1 MDSFVKRLVTVLVAL
16 VLLIYVGF
24 QAYQIINTTIEVET
38 VNSYKV
44 YDTVDVEGI
53 TIRNETVISQKV
65 DGYIFYTTADGGR
78 VAKDGTIAQIYP
90 TENDALMQQQLD
102 LLDREIADLKA
113 INDQGTSNRANLSSI
128 NKQLNETWLSLI
140 RASQESSY
148 TQLQDIQTRLLSLL
162 NKQQITIGKV
172 DDFTDQLAALNQERE
187 SLAGSFTSSTAQISS
202 PVAGYFVSR
211 ADGYE
216 SVLTVDHVLDLSPE
230 EIENAMNA
238 APAIPENSV
247 GKVVGDYEW
256 YMACVVPVEQAAE
269 MKQGA
274 QLTLRLPFVTNQT
287 IPVEVMATNRNKEG
301 KVAVIFK
308 CANMSQELSSIRR
321 EQVQI
326 QIKEYS
332 GLRVPDS
339 ALQFN
344 DQQETGVYVRVGN
357 ALTFKKVKV
366 LYHSENDR
374 YSICEI
380 TDEDGYLQLYDSIV
394 VGGKNLYDGKI
405 IR

>member
-16 VLLIYVGF
+16 FLLIYVGF
-24 QAYQIINTTIEVET
+24 QAYQIMNTTIEVET

-53 TIRNETVISQKV
+53 TVRNETVISETV
-65 DGYIFYTTADGGR
+65 DGYIFYTTEDGGR
-78 VAKDGTIAQIYP
+78 VAKDGPIAHIFP
-90 TENDALMQQQLD
+90 SESDALMQQRLDQLD
-102 LLDREIADLKA
+102 SEIADLKS

-128 NKQLNETWLSLI
+128 NKQLNETWLSMI
-140 RASQESSY
+140 RAAQESSY
-148 TQLQDIQTRLLSLL
+148 TQLQDIQSRMLSLL

-172 DDFTDQLAALNQERE
+172 ESFSDQLEALNQERDA
-187 SLAGSFTSSTAQISS
+187 LADSFTKSTSQISS
-202 PVAGYFVSR
+202 PVAGYFVSQ

-216 SVLTVDHVLDLSPE
+216 SILTVEDVLDLTPE
-230 EIENAMNA
+230 EIENAMST
-238 APAIPENSV
+238 PPPVPENSV

-256 YMACVVPVEQAAE
+256 YMACVVSVEQAAE

-274 QLTLRLPFVTNQT
+274 QLTLKLPFVTNQT
-287 IPVEVMATNRNKEG
+287 IPVEVMSTNRNKEG
-301 KVAVIFK
+301 QVAVIFK
-308 CANMSQELSSIRR
+308 CANMSRELSSIRQ

-332 GLRVPDS
+332 GLRVPDA

-344 DQQETGVYVRVGN
+344 DQQETGVFVRVGN

-366 LYHSENDR
+366 LYHSEHDR